1 MVKMRKSRDW
11 EEGDVVEDDEER
23 ERREELRRL
32 KMEREKL
39 KLMAEN
45 EKLKQEIEKYSANPG
60 GPSALGAITAAL
72 IKAGVKP
79 EEASE
84 FLSKMNPEALA
95 TLTSLTSS
103 NPYLPVLMYIL
114 SHTRGQSPQAV
125 TVKDIVEIN
134 KNTLDLA
141 REISSSKGGGESG
154 VVMVLKS
161 LVDSVKE
168 IYQQQ
173 LVGKLEELKNV
184 LSGKSGLEAILED
197 GEKFRRFKELFG
209 GSSANPEVQIQLEKM
224 RQEHEF
230 RMKQLD
236 IELLKLKGEFLEGRR
251 RAKMFSQTLRKLGEG
266 IAEGLASATGE
277 KGMGYSVEKV
287 KCPKCGSEIP
297 NVTLGSEV
305 VCPKCNTRYLV
316 RERK

>member
-1 MVKMRKSRDW
+1 MRKSREWVESDA
-11 EEGDVVEDDEER
+11 EEDDEER
-23 ERREELRRL
+23 EGREELKRL

-45 EKLKQEIEKYSANPG
+45 EKLRQEVERYTANPG

-84 FLSKMNPEALA
+84 FLTKMNPEALA

-103 NPYLPVLMYIL
+103 NPYLPVLMYLL
-114 SHTRGQSPQAV
+114 SHARGQSPQAM
-125 TVKDIVEIN
+125 TVKDVVEIN

-141 REISSSKGGGESG
+141 REISSSKGGGEGG
-154 VVMVLKS
+154 VVTVLKS
-161 LVDSVKE
+161 LVDSIKD

-173 LVGKLEELKNV
+173 LVGKLDELKNA
-184 LSGKSGLEAILED
+184 LTGKSGIEAILED

-209 GSSANPEVQIQLEKM
+209 GSTSNPEVQIQLEKL
-224 RQEHEF
+224 RQEHEV

-236 IELLKLKGEFLEGRR
+236 IELLKLKGEFLEGKR

-266 IAEGLASATGE
+266 IAEGLAGAKEE

-287 KCPKCGSEIP
+287 KCPRCGSEIP